1 MTTPPPS
8 SAHRAGSP
16 DGARRRQ
23 LKVFDTPQAKPA
35 PQVEPAPQVAS
46 EAAIS
51 AAPEPD
57 STAAPDG
64 APRMRPVTDVRPGAL
79 LAVCGL
85 CGGAGTST
93 LAYLIGLF
101 AAREDPASVLVC
113 DTGGPSGGLA
123 AYADV
128 VAPRSLLELAELST
142 AGLGPGCPYV
152 TTADGLQVL
161 ATAPRFTPACRRE
174 GVERVLDQMRAVH
187 ALTVVDCGTLTRE
200 AEQLVLTGASHVAW
214 VLPATVSGVR
224 RAGAVLEAINHRVGG
239 RELVI
244 ARRDTRDRQATLAQ
258 VKALASSRSD
268 TLIIVPYLPDLA
280 KAPPAVALELAQV
293 PLQAIHGALQR

>member
-8 SAHRAGSP
+8 SAHRAGSA

-23 LKVFDTPQAKPA
+23 LKVLDA
-35 PQVEPAPQVAS
+35 PQVEPARQVAS

-51 AAPEPD
+51 AAPECEKAADPD
-57 STAAPDG
+57 PGPGSRRVAA
-64 APRMRPVTDVRPGAL
+64 VQPGAL

-101 AAREDPASVLVC
+101 AVRQHPGSVLVC

-128 VAPRSLLELAELST
+128 TAPRSLLELAELPT
-142 AGLGPGCPYV
+142 AGLPTECYA

-161 ATAPRFTPACRRE
+161 ATAPRLTPACRRE

-200 AEQLVLTGASHVAW
+200 AEQLVLTRASHVAW

-224 RAGAVLEAINHRVGG
+224 RAGAVLEAIDRVGG

-268 TLIIVPYLPDLA
+268 TLILVPYLPDLV
-280 KAPPAVALELAQV
+280 KAPAAVALELAQV
-293 PLQAIHGALQR
+293 PLQAILGALQR

>member
-8 SAHRAGSP
+8 PTQPGSP
-16 DGARRRQ
+16 DRARRLRV
-23 LKVFDTPQAKPA
+23 LDA

-51 AAPEPD
+51 AAPE
-57 STAAPDG
+57 SEKAAAPD
-64 APRMRPVTDVRPGAL
+64 PRPGSRRVAGARPGGL

-101 AAREDPASVLVC
+101 AARHQAGSVLVC
-113 DTGGPSGGLA
+113 DTGGPSGGLV
-123 AYADV
+123 AYVDV
-128 VAPRSLLELAELST
+128 AAPRSLLELAELPT
-142 AGLGPGCPYV
+142 AGLPTGCYA

-161 ATAPRFTPACRRE
+161 ATAPRFTPACRPE
-174 GVERVLDQMRAVH
+174 GVELVLDQMRAVH

-200 AEQLVLTGASHVAW
+200 AEQLVVARASHVAW

-224 RAGAVLEAINHRVGG
+224 RAGAVLEAIDPVGG

-268 TLIIVPYLPDLA
+268 TLIIVPHLPDLA
-280 KAPPAVALELAQV
+280 KAPPAVAIELAQV
-293 PLQAIHGALQR
+293 PLQAILGVLQR

>member
-8 SAHRAGSP
+8 LTQPGSP
-16 DGARRRQ
+16 DRARRLRV
-23 LKVFDTPQAKPA
+23 LDAPQVGPA
-35 PQVEPAPQVAS
+35 PQVR
-46 EAAIS
+46 
-51 AAPEPD
+51 PD
-57 STAAPDG
+57 SEKAADPDR
-64 APRMRPVTDVRPGAL
+64 ARRMRPVAAVRPGAL

-128 VAPRSLLELAELST
+128 AAPRSLVEVAELAI
-142 AGLGPGCPYV
+142 PGMPTGCLQVEIRGPYV
-152 TTADGLQVL
+152 ETKEGLRVL
-161 ATAPRFTPACRRE
+161 ATGPRFTQSCPRT
-174 GVERVLDQMRAVH
+174 GVERVLDQMRAAH

-200 AEQLVLTGASHVAW
+200 ADQLVLARASHVAW
-214 VLPATVSGVR
+214 VLPATRSGVR
-224 RAGAVLEAINHRVGG
+224 RAEAVLEAIDPVGG

-268 TLIIVPYLPDLA
+268 TLILVPYLPDLA
-280 KAPPAVALELAQV
+280 KAPPAVALELAKV
-293 PLQAIHGALQR
+293 PLQAILGALRR

>member
-8 SAHRAGSP
+8 STQSAESP
-16 DGARRRQ
+16 DGAPRRQ
-23 LKVFDTPQAKPA
+23 LT
-35 PQVEPAPQVAS
+35 QVEPARPVAR

-51 AAPEPD
+51 AAPE
-57 STAAPDG
+57 SEKAAAADTGPG
-64 APRMRPVTDVRPGAL
+64 SRVAAVRPRVL

-101 AAREDPASVLVC
+101 AAGEHPESVVVC

-123 AYADV
+123 TYADV
-128 VAPRSLLELAELST
+128 TAPRSLLELAELPT
-142 AGLGPGCPYV
+142 ATLPTGSYAI
-152 TTADGLQVL
+152 TADGLQVL
-161 ATAPRFTPACRRE
+161 ATGPRFTPACRPE
-174 GVERVLDQMRAVH
+174 GVERVLDQMRAAH

-200 AEQLVLTGASHVAW
+200 AEQLVLAQASHVAW

-224 RAGAVLEAINHRVGG
+224 RAERVLEAINHRVGG

>member
-8 SAHRAGSP
+8 SAQQPGSP
-16 DGARRRQ
+16 NHARRLRV
-23 LKVFDTPQAKPA
+23 LDAT
-35 PQVEPAPQVAS
+35 QVEPAPQVR
-46 EAAIS
+46 
-51 AAPEPD
+51 PD
-57 STAAPDG
+57 SEKPADPDR
-64 APRMRPVTDVRPGAL
+64 APRMPPVTDVRPGAL

-85 CGGAGTST
+85 CGGAGTTT

-101 AAREDPASVLVC
+101 AARHQAGSVLVC

-128 VAPRSLLELAELST
+128 AAPRSLLELAELPT
-142 AGLGPGCPYV
+142 AGLPPGCYA

-187 ALTVVDCGTLTRE
+187 ALTVVDCGTLARE
-200 AEQLVLTGASHVAW
+200 AEQLVLARASHVAW
-214 VLPATVSGVR
+214 VLPATASGVR
-224 RAGAVLEAINHRVGG
+224 RAEAVLEAIGHVGG

-244 ARRDTRDRQATLAQ
+244 ARRDTRDRQATLTQ

-268 TLIIVPYLPDLA
+268 TLILVPYLPDLA

-293 PLQAIHGALQR
+293 PLQAILGVLQR

>member
-8 SAHRAGSP
+8 STQRADSP
-16 DGARRRQ
+16 DGARRRR
-23 LKVFDTPQAKPA
+23 LRVLDAS
-35 PQVEPAPQVAS
+35 QVEPARQVAS

-51 AAPEPD
+51 AGPEPD
-57 STAAPDG
+57 STAAADG
-64 APRMRPVTDVRPGAL
+64 APCVRPVTEVRPGVL

-101 AAREDPASVLVC
+101 AAREHPGSVLVC

-123 AYADV
+123 AYAEV
-128 VAPRSLLELAELST
+128 AAPRSLLELAELPS
-142 AGLGPGCPYV
+142 AGLPTGCYA

-200 AEQLVLTGASHVAW
+200 ADQLVLARASHVAW

-224 RAGAVLEAINHRVGG
+224 RAGAVLEAIDRVGG

-244 ARRDTRDRQATLAQ
+244 ARRDTRDRQARLAE

-268 TLIIVPYLPDLA
+268 TLILVPYLPDLA

-293 PLQAIHGALQR
+293 PLQAILGALQR